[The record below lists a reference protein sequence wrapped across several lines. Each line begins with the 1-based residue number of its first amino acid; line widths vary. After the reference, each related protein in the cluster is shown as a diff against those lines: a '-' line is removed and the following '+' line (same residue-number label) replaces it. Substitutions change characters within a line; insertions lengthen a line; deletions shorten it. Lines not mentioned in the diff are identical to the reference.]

1 MRPWLLVGAMR
12 VETFPVLRR
21 LTAPRP
27 IGPRLWL
34 GHLHARPVAL
44 LTCGVGLERAER
56 RGLEAMER
64 LNPEVVVSFGTCGAL
79 IDGLPRG
86 ALVGATGLVH
96 GEGAPIPLTPPPTPG
111 LHLGALAS
119 VAEVVATP
127 KARAALAARGAVACE
142 MEAGGLRR
150 AARDRPFYALK
161 VVSDAAGGDPSERLA
176 PGDPVQMLRFKA
188 LALNLVEG
196 RLAPALVS
204 WVGGL

>member
-34 GHLHARPVAL
+34 GSVNARPVAL

-56 RGLEAMER
+56 RGLEAIER
-64 LNPEVVVSFGTCGAL
+64 LDPEVVVSFGTCGAL

-96 GEGAPIPLTPPPTPG
+96 RAEAEVPLTPPPCPG

-142 MEAGGLRR
+142 MEAAGVRR

-161 VVSDAAGGDPSERLA
+161 VVSDAAGGDPNERLE
-176 PGDPVQMLRFKA
+176 PGDPVQILRFKA

-196 RLAPALVS
+196 HLAPALVS

>member
-34 GHLHARPVAL
+34 GALGARPVAL
-44 LTCGVGLERAER
+44 LTCGVGPAHAER
-56 RGLEAMER
+56 RGLEAIQQ
-64 LNPEVVVSFGTCGAL
+64 LNPEAVVSFGTCGAL

-96 GEGAPIPLTPPPTPG
+96 GADERALLTPPPTPG

-127 KARAALAARGAVACE
+127 KARAAWAARGAVACE

-150 AARDRPFYALK
+150 AAKDRPFYALK
-161 VVSDAAGGDPSERLA
+161 VVSDAAGGDPSERLQ
-176 PGDPVQMLRFKA
+176 PGDPVQILRFKA

-204 WVGGL
+204 WVGSL

>member
-1 MRPWLLVGAMR
+1 MSPWLLVGAMR

-21 LTAPRP
+21 LSAPRLV
-27 IGPRLWL
+27 GPRLWL
-34 GHLHARPVAL
+34 GSLGARPVAL

-56 RGLEAMER
+56 RGLEAIER
-64 LNPEVVVSFGTCGAL
+64 LNPEAVVSFGTCGAL

-96 GEGAPIPLTPPPTPG
+96 GDDDIPLTPPPSPG

-119 VAEVVATP
+119 VPAVVATP

-150 AARDRPFYALK
+150 AAKDRPFYALK
-161 VVSDAAGGDPSERLA
+161 VVSDAAGGDPSERLQ
-176 PGDPVQMLRFKA
+176 PGDPVQILRFKA
-188 LALNLVEG
+188 LALNLVE
-196 RLAPALVS
+196 RHLAPALVS